1 MSNLQEDA
9 KKLVAKMTIEEVAKE
24 LKYDAEAIERLN
36 IPAYNWWNEALHGVA
51 RAGTATVFPQAIGLA
66 AMFDDELLYEIADV
80 ISTEARAKYNA
91 QSEEEDRD
99 IYKGLTMWS
108 PNINIFRDARWG
120 RGHETYGE
128 DPYLTARLGLAFIK
142 GLQGLDNYP
151 ECDTL
156 KVAACAKHFA
166 VHSGPEGERHHFN
179 AIASKKDME
188 ETYLPAFETA
198 VRDGKVE
205 SVMGA
210 YNRTNG
216 EPCCGSPTLM
226 KDYLRGKW
234 GFKGHF
240 VSDCWAIRDFHE
252 NHKIT
257 NSPAESAAMAL
268 NNGCD
273 LNCGNTYLCILA
285 ALKEKLITEEDMR
298 TACTRLM
305 ATRMKLG
312 ILPRT
317 DEDAVRKTDVYA
329 GISYLENDTP
339 EHNALSLKA
348 SQKSIVLLKNN
359 GVLPIKEGEYKTIGV
374 VGPTANL
381 RTVLEGNYF
390 GTASEY
396 ITNLEGIKKNTKSRV
411 LFSDGAHLFKDGFSN
426 LAHKD
431 DRLAEAR
438 IVAKNSDIIILCLGL
453 DATIEGEEG
462 DTGNMFASGDK
473 VSLKLPESQIR
484 LYKNVLK
491 MAKEN
496 AKKLVVVLNAGSAI
510 DLCELN
516 DEADAIVDCW
526 YSGGQGGQALA
537 DVLFGKVNPSGK
549 LPVTFYKDGE
559 QPEFTDYSMKNRT
572 YRYFKGETLYP
583 FGYGLSYTT
592 FDGNL
597 SAKLADTVDGNVG
610 GCKAFATD
618 YYELQKVV
626 CNLSVEVS
634 NTGKADGEEVVLA
647 YVDKCPKEKISN
659 GQNKEFASKLD
670 PENQPIKSL
679 CGFKRIALKAGEA
692 KIVELPVTA
701 YSLSTVLEDGERVLL
716 KGQYTFKV
724 YGQDV
729 TVTI

>member
-1 MSNLQEDA
+1 MSNLLKDA
-9 KKLVAKMTIEEVAKE
+9 EELVSKMKIEEVAKE

-66 AMFDDELLYEIADV
+66 AMFDDDLLFKIADV

-91 QSEEEDRD
+91 QAAEEDRD

-179 AIASKKDME
+179 AVASKKDME
-188 ETYLPAFETA
+188 ETYLPAFEKA
-198 VRDGKVE
+198 VKEGKVE

-226 KDYLRGKW
+226 KEILRGKW

-257 NSPAESAAMAL
+257 NSPAESAALAL

-298 TACTRLM
+298 KACTRLM
-305 ATRMKLG
+305 VTRMKLG
-312 ILPRT
+312 ILPRS
-317 DEDAVRKTDVYA
+317 DEDAKAKTAKYDT
-329 GISYLENDTP
+329 ISYLENDTP
-339 EHNALSLKA
+339 EHNELSLKA
-348 SQKSIVLLKNN
+348 SQESIVLLKNN
-359 GVLPIKEGEYKTIGV
+359 GVLPLKEGEYKTIGV

-396 ITNLEGIKKNTKSRV
+396 VTNLEGIKHATKSRV
-411 LFSDGAHLFKDGFSN
+411 LYSEGSHLFKDRTSN
-426 LAHKD
+426 LAKAD
-431 DRLAEAR
+431 DRMAEAV
-438 IVAKNSDIIILCLGL
+438 IVTKNSDITILCLGL

-473 VSLKLPESQIR
+473 VSLKLPEAQIR

-491 MAKEN
+491 TVKEN
-496 AKKLVVVLNAGSAI
+496 NKKLIVVLNAGSAI
-510 DLCELN
+510 DLEELN
-516 DEADAIVDCW
+516 TEADAIVDCW
-526 YSGGQGGQALA
+526 YSGGHGGEALA

-572 YRYFKGETLYP
+572 YRYFKGTTLYP

-592 FDGNL
+592 FKAESD
-597 SAKLADTVDGNVG
+597 AKATGFVPEAEADYFD
-610 GCKAFATD
+610 
-618 YYELQKVV
+618 LQKTAIEV
-626 CNLSVEVS
+626 SVEVT
-634 NTGKADGEEVVLA
+634 NTGDLDGDEVVLA
-647 YVDKCPKEKISN
+647 YVDKKPSEKVEN
-659 GQNKEFASKLD
+659 GKNAAYKDALD
-670 PENQPIKSL
+670 PSNQPIKSL
-679 CGFKRIALKAGEA
+679 CGFKRVSLKKGET
-692 KIVELPVTA
+692 KKVSLPISA
-701 YSLSTVLEDGERVLL
+701 YSLTTVLEDGRRVFL
-716 KGQYTFKV
+716 KGEYTIKV
-724 YGQDV
+724 YDKDI
-729 TVTI
+729 TVTL

>member
-156 KVAACAKHFA
+156 KVATCAKHFA

-491 MAKEN
+491 VAKEN

-679 CGFKRIALKAGEA
+679 CGFKRIALKAGET

>member
-1 MSNLQEDA
+1 MSNLLKDA
-9 KKLVAKMTIEEVAKE
+9 EELVSKMTIEEVAKQ
-24 LKYDAEAIERLN
+24 LKYDAEAVERLG

-51 RAGTATVFPQAIGLA
+51 RAGVATVFPQAIGMA
-66 AMFDDELLYEIADV
+66 AMFDDELLFEIASV

-91 QSEEEDRD
+91 QSMEEDRD

-128 DPYLTARLGLAFIK
+128 DPYLTSRLGLAFIK
-142 GLQGLDNYP
+142 GLQGIENYP
-151 ECDTL
+151 ECDNL

-179 AIASKKDME
+179 AVASKKDME

-198 VRDGKVE
+198 VREGKVE

-226 KDYLRGKW
+226 KDILRGKW
-234 GFKGHF
+234 EFKGHF

-257 NSPAESAAMAL
+257 NNPAESAALAL

-285 ALKEKLITEEDMR
+285 ALKEKLVTEKDLR
-298 TACTRLM
+298 KACTRLM

-317 DEDAVRKTDVYA
+317 EDKASKKYDM
-329 GISYLENDTP
+329 ISYLENDTP

-348 SQKSIVLLKNN
+348 AQKSIVLLKNN
-359 GVLPIKEGEYKTIGV
+359 GVLPLNDSEYKVIGV
-374 VGPTANL
+374 VGPTADL
-381 RTVLEGNYF
+381 RTVLEGNYN

-396 ITNLEGIKKNTKSRV
+396 VTNLNGIRRNTSARI
-411 LFSDGAHLFKDGFSN
+411 LYSQGCHLFMDRTSN
-426 LAHKD
+426 LAKAD
-431 DRLAEAR
+431 DRLAEAKT
-438 IVAKNSDIIILCLGL
+438 VVKNSDITVLCLGL

-473 VSLKLPESQIR
+473 KTLKLPQSQIN
-484 LYKNVLK
+484 LYETVIKA
-491 MAKEN
+491 AKEN
-496 AKKLVVVLNAGSAI
+496 NKKVVVVLNAGSAI
-510 DLCELN
+510 DLSFLEEN
-516 DEADAIVDCW
+516 ADAILDCF

-572 YRYFKGETLYP
+572 YRYYKGTPLYP
-583 FGYGLSYTT
+583 FGYGLSYTK
-592 FDGNL
+592 FDVASEVKTL
-597 SAKLADTVDGNVG
+597 
-610 GCKAFATD
+610 D
-618 YYELQKVV
+618 YVPGALDDYFSLQKSV
-626 CNLSVEVS
+626 CEVNVSVS
-634 NTGKADGEEVVLA
+634 NTGDYDGDEVIMVYADKLPA
-647 YVDKCPKEKISN
+647 EKKSN
-659 GQNKEFASKLD
+659 GLNDAYKEALD

-679 CGFKRIALKAGEA
+679 VAFKRVSVKKGET
-692 KIVELPVTA
+692 VNVTLPVSGH
-701 YSLSTVLEDGERVLL
+701 SLSTVLEDGRRVFL
-716 KGQYTFKV
+716 KGEFALEVSGVKENI
-724 YGQDV
+724 
-729 TVTI
+729 TII